1 MDNTV
6 KNKLQD
12 VNLIFVGDAGVGK
25 TSIIYRLSSNKF
37 SNDLKS
43 TIGGSY
49 AYYIN
54 EDYDIN
60 IAVWDTAGQ
69 EKFSPILPMFY
80 RKADIVALTINI
92 SNYNYSYV
100 KKQLDHHLAAMLE
113 YVHEECKLIIL
124 LNKCD
129 LGTDPLQ
136 YNNIVRDVEQIVILK
151 NIIGFEIVI
160 MSAKAGVGFSDFNI
174 HLSLFSNNIRQKKI
188 IKDMDSS
195 VNLINNEVKPKTN
208 CLC

>member
-1 MDNTV
+1 MD
-6 KNKLQD
+6 KP
-12 VNLIFVGDAGVGK
+12 VNLIFVGDSGVGK
-25 TSIIYRLSSNKF
+25 TSIIYRLSNNKF

-113 YVHEECKLIIL
+113 YVHKECKLIIL

-129 LGTDPLQ
+129 LGTDPLE

-151 NIIGFEIVI
+151 TFTQFEIVI

-188 IKDMDSS
+188 IKEMDNT
-195 VNLINNEVKPKTN
+195 VNLVNNEIKPKTN

>member
-1 MDNTV
+1 MDNPV
-6 KNKLQD
+6 KNKVQD
-12 VNLIFVGDAGVGK
+12 VNLVFIGDSGVGK

-100 KKQLDHHLAAMLE
+100 KRQLDHHLTAMLE
-113 YVHEECKLIIL
+113 YVHSECKLIVL

-129 LGTDPLQ
+129 LGTDPLE

-151 NIIGFEIVI
+151 KITQFEIVI

-188 IKDMDSS
+188 ITEMDNSI
-195 VNLINNEVKPKTN
+195 NLINNEVKPKTN